1 MIPYV
6 PCPCPLSYALTG
18 QCIRLCQQPARLS
31 GASAYQHD
39 QQRHAD
45 DSNGQV
51 GPNGCGHHSPP
62 LPVGPAIQ
70 YVTMAEVV
78 GQGGRLSEA
87 PYEAGGADQSN
98 GETGEDKG
106 HFAFLSLSE
115 FCALH
120 GFVQ

>member
-1 MIPYV
+1 MIPPA
-6 PCPCPLSYALTG
+6 PCPSPLSCALTG
-18 QCIRLCQQPARLS
+18 QCIRLCQQPARVS
-31 GASAYQHD
+31 ASADQHD

-51 GPNGCGHHSPP
+51 GPNGGGHHSLPP
-62 LPVGPAIQ
+62 VVQ

-78 GQGGRLSEA
+78 GQGARLSEA
-87 PYEAGGADQSN
+87 PHEAGGADQSN